1 METGR
6 ELGSK
11 RQTRQ
16 KFLGTPA
23 GVDPS
28 RQEAPGAIGNLQRG
42 GCQSR
47 PKEDVMFAPYHPLH
61 TVPKVPE
68 QPIDP
73 PELSDHEYDRNVR
86 NSLRTDGIESID
98 RLESVLDDLSD
109 ENGQGFQNMRRELAH
124 LRDYLLRDME
134 D

>member
-1 METGR
+1 
-6 ELGSK
+6 
-11 RQTRQ
+11 
-16 KFLGTPA
+16 
-23 GVDPS
+23 
-28 RQEAPGAIGNLQRG
+28 
-42 GCQSR
+42 
-47 PKEDVMFAPYHPLH
+47 MFAPYHPLH